1 MRIKRSYFYL
11 FIILIAINSCS
22 KAGGGPP
29 PAPGPT
35 TPEPTKPSIDPT
47 KETPTNPP
55 VGKIDEAAG
64 FFVEVLGEGRASF
77 NMHKN
82 LETFDEP
89 CKLGASD
96 KIIDCYVEG
105 TEAAFYERPMSLHF
119 HVPSTMCTYM
129 VASPFYFVNRKTKLQ
144 TATIVK
150 QAEIEK
156 KKVVADATPP
166 KTKADRNG
174 TRLPEDWRPI
184 DEDGAYAARLGIDV
198 SRTIEDFRDYWVS
211 KAGAAARKA
220 DWGRTW
226 RKWARRTADDLRQP
240 ARSRAGGGIG
250 SDLAEAGQLAASR
263 LREKR
268 ESSGD
273 FRLQSGFGIG
283 AETTGAGTLIRQN
296 NHVSGPLVPA
306 GHDGDDTVGDDRRLA
321 GRVR

>member
-1 MRIKRSYFYL
+1 MNRWFRFYDDT
-11 FIILIAINSCS
+11 INDPKILKLSDRLYRVWTGMLCLASKNNGVLPEFDDMVIMLRTKAEKLQPELEQLI
-22 KAGGGPP
+22 KAGLLDHSNAGI
-29 PAPGPT
+29 APHNWNVRQYKSDVST
-35 TPEPTKPSIDPT
+35 DRVKRFRQQQRNVS
-47 KETPTNPP
+47 ETPP
-55 VGKIDEAAG
+55 
-64 FFVEVLGEGRASF
+64 
-77 NMHKN
+77 
-82 LETFDEP
+82 ETE
-89 CKLGASD
+89 
-96 KIIDCYVEG
+96 
-105 TEAAFYERPMSLHF
+105 TETE
-119 HVPSTMCTYM
+119 TETE
-129 VASPFYFVNRKTKLQ
+129 
-144 TATIVK
+144 
-150 QAEIEK
+150 AEIEK